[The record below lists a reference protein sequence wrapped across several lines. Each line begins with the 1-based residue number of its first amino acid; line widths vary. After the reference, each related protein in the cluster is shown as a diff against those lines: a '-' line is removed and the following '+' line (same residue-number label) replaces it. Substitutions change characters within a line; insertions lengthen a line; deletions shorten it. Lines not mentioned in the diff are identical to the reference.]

1 MTSVSFDFTDQ
12 TVLITGASRGIG
24 AATAQL
30 FAQSGARVVVNYR
43 ADFGNDPYMD
53 HGWIQNLIN
62 CHGYD
67 ANGQYN
73 YLIVSDTD
81 PRYTGNTEW
90 SIWGTWE
97 YHVLIESH
105 SGNLVRPYNHAGG

>member
-1 MTSVSFDFTDQ
+1 
-12 TVLITGASRGIG
+12 
-24 AATAQL
+24 
-30 FAQSGARVVVNYR
+30 
-43 ADFGNDPYMD
+43 NDPYMD

-67 ANGQYN
+67 DNGQYN